1 MEGVVCMKVTLV
13 AKHDLTMYDVFEQPI
28 YINKH
33 ETFHGISNS
42 INGEKYITINLHG
55 LRTVYLGS
63 DLKHNFMIKESDV

>member
-1 MEGVVCMKVTLV
+1 MKVTLV

-42 INGEKYITINLHG
+42 INGE
-55 LRTVYLGS
+55 
-63 DLKHNFMIKESDV
+63 